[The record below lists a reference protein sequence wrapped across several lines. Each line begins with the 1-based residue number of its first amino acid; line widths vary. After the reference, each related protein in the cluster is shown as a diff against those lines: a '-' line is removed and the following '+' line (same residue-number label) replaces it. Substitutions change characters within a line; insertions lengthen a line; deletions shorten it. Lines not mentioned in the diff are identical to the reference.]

1 MLRRQTINL
10 TEFNSL
16 IFKMDFTSTNDKIS
30 FFEMAPMSE
39 LSTFLRQAM
48 TYLLNIATSHYE
60 SLVWMRYYTK
70 DVVFSIESL
79 LNLWYLLRKKATYAE
94 AFYGFTRSKQGS
106 GNGVK
111 PFRKLDLL
119 ISLFFETLLPYLRI
133 KLE

>member
-1 MLRRQTINL
+1 
-10 TEFNSL
+10 
-16 IFKMDFTSTNDKIS
+16 
-30 FFEMAPMSE
+30 MAPMSE

-94 AFYGFTRSKQGS
+94 AFYGFTRSKQVVMESSLSANLICSFHFSLKLYCHTLGLNLS
-106 GNGVK
+106 NTYT
-111 PFRKLDLL
+111 RKTTNVFCVWFQ
-119 ISLFFETLLPYLRI
+119 S
-133 KLE
+133 

>member
-1 MLRRQTINL
+1 
-10 TEFNSL
+10 
-16 IFKMDFTSTNDKIS
+16 
-30 FFEMAPMSE
+30 MAPMSE

-106 GNGVK
+106 SNGVK